1 MAIFVYLFS
10 PISGLAAGLVY
21 ELGQRG
27 DFAFDGPALLILGD
41 GEAPEDADAMIESNA
56 LQLGAIYS
64 LHRSGREGVIE
75 GPTLKGWDQLRKY
88 CIVYACDPVW
98 RYS

>member
-1 MAIFVYLFS
+1 
-10 PISGLAAGLVY
+10 
-21 ELGQRG
+21 
-27 DFAFDGPALLILGD
+27 LGD

-75 GPTLKGWDQLRKY
+75 GPTLKG
-88 CIVYACDPVW
+88 
-98 RYS
+98 

>member
-1 MAIFVYLFS
+1 MNLG
-10 PISGLAAGLVY
+10 SG
-21 ELGQRG
+21 G
-27 DFAFDGPALLILGD
+27 DLAFDGPALLILGD